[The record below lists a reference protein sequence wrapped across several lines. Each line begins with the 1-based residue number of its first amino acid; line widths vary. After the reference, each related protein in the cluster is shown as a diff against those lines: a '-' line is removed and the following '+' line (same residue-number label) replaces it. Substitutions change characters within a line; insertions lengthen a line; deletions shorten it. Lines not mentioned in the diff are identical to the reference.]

1 MMKTRLIQFIAMMA
15 VMLLPFAVFAG
26 GAGCKSK
33 EGHGKHEMS
42 AEAMQEF
49 KDNHAWIFSDKADG
63 EKSIPGHEQSEKSG
77 HDANIKTD
85 KLVEI

>member
-1 MMKTRLIQFIAMMA
+1 MMKTRLIQMIAMMA
-15 VMLLPFAVFAG
+15 VMLLPFAAFAG

-33 EGHGKHEMS
+33 EGKHDMS

-49 KDNHAWIFSDKADG
+49 KDNHGWIFSDKADG
-63 EKSIPGHEQSEKSG
+63 SAAAPGHEQTEKSG
-77 HDANIKTD
+77 HDANVKTD

>member
-1 MMKTRLIQFIAMMA
+1 MMKTRLVQLAILMSVAM
-15 VMLLPFAVFAG
+15 LPFTVFAG
-26 GAGCKSK
+26 GAGCSSK

-49 KDNHAWIFSDKADG
+49 KQNHAWIFSDDADSDKAA
-63 EKSIPGHEQSEKSG
+63 SSHEQVEKPAN
-77 HDANIKTD
+77 DAAGKTD

>member
-1 MMKTRLIQFIAMMA
+1 MKKTRLVQMIAMMA
-15 VMLLPFAVFAG
+15 VMVLPFAAFAG

-49 KDNHAWIFSDKADG
+49 KDNHAWIFSDKAEG
-63 EKSIPGHEQSEKSG
+63 SAAVPGHEQAEKSG
-77 HDANIKTD
+77 HDANAKTD

>member
-1 MMKTRLIQFIAMMA
+1 MMKTRLIQLIAVMS
-15 VMLLPFAVFAG
+15 VMLLPFAAFAG

-33 EGHGKHEMS
+33 EGHGKHEIS

-49 KDNHAWIFSDKADG
+49 KDNHGWIFSDGAAGDKAV
-63 EKSIPGHEQSEKSG
+63 PGHEQPEKSG
-77 HDANIKTD
+77 HDANVKTD